1 MIQYIANFLICL
13 LLKYLFLACVA
24 STHRHIGHANVKF
37 RCFVPECDDP
47 NNPNYNESWVST
59 VVPGQTDSTGLFSPE
74 QCVRYEIPNTGGNS
88 SSYVC
93 GRDLPH
99 KNEMRCNRWVFD
111 NYEKTIV
118 EEWSITCKEN
128 QYLLALVGTSHFAGI
143 VAGSAAAGLL
153 ADR

>member
-1 MIQYIANFLICL
+1 MIIFAFDGMVFYY
-13 LLKYLFLACVA
+13 K
-24 STHRHIGHANVKF
+24 

-47 NNPNYNESWVST
+47 AHPVYNEPWVSA
-59 VVPGQTDSTGLFSPE
+59 VVPGKTDSTGLFTPE
-74 QCVRYEIPNTGGNS
+74 QCLQFDIPDTGGGNS

-93 GRDLPH
+93 GRDLPY
-99 KNEMRCNRWVFD
+99 KKEIRCNQWVFD

-118 EEWSITCKEN
+118 EEWTITCKEN

-143 VAGSAAAGLL
+143 VAGSALAGVL

>member
-1 MIQYIANFLICL
+1 M
-13 LLKYLFLACVA
+13 
-24 STHRHIGHANVKF
+24 
-37 RCFVPECDDP
+37 PECDDP
-47 NNPNYNESWVST
+47 NNPNYNEPWVSA
-59 VVPGQTDSTGLFSPE
+59 VVPGHIESTGLFSPD
-74 QCVRYEIPNTGGNS
+74 QCLRYEIPPGGNSS

-93 GRDLPH
+93 GRDLPY
-99 KNEMRCNRWVFD
+99 KKEIRCNRWVYD

-143 VAGSAAAGLL
+143 VVGSALAGVL